1 MDDKKIEV
9 LKEELKVY
17 LEFLRNITILVIAV
31 GGGTIGLL
39 FKLSNPIAIPLV
51 FIGSITFAGFIIAGT
66 GVILR
71 IREIVKELQKWERKS

>member
-1 MDDKKIEV
+1 MEDKELEV
-9 LKEELKVY
+9 LKEKLKVY
-17 LEFLRNITILVIAV
+17 LEFLRNITILLIAV

-66 GVILR
+66 GVVLR
-71 IREIVKELQKWERKS
+71 IKEIIRELRKWEKKS